1 MRLGPSACR
10 GTNRGESRRR
20 RRNSGRTGGKEIIR
34 RQGAS
39 FPKIGKISP
48 RSENALKCV
57 LLCVFLTPSCPA
69 RKTALSFWTAL
80 ARRRFL
86 RETGFSDKDE
96 IVLRAEEFRVEKIT
110 VRAAWSLGE
119 RGEKKIRHVEAKKSQ
134 IWAHC
139 AEFAIIASSFPPTR
153 ETRTYDP
160 PH

>member
-10 GTNRGESRRR
+10 GTNRGESRRW

-39 FPKIGKISP
+39 FPKIGKIFP
-48 RSENALKCV
+48 RSEN
-57 LLCVFLTPSCPA
+57 A

-86 RETGFSDKDE
+86 REIGLSDKDE

-110 VRAAWSLGE
+110 VRAAWPSLGE
-119 RGEKKIRHVEAKKSQ
+119 RGGGRKNPPCRGEKIPNMGVLR
-134 IWAHC
+134 
-139 AEFAIIASSFPPTR
+139 
-153 ETRTYDP
+153 
-160 PH
+160 